1 MKLNKIVVAIAIASS
16 FSAYA
21 AVDPATGIDPYQ
33 QIINDQ
39 VSHHGGQITHLQ
51 GSVAD
56 LQNDQQVTERVLFN
70 QDARI
75 TALENSPKALDGKDG
90 KDGVNGMNGIDGKDG
105 ANGKDGKDGQNG
117 IDGKD
122 GKDGANG
129 LDGKDGKDGVNGT
142 NGKDGLDGKD
152 GHNGIDGKDGKDGLN
167 GKDGAKGDTGVT
179 GAKGADGKDGRN
191 GKDADMTVVNK
202 NTSDIKS
209 LSIDVTAAAARASDL
224 DKRIAEQKVA
234 QKKTNDTV
242 AAHSRQLA
250 DHETRLG
257 ALESNTNSQF
267 SDLKNR
273 IDDNKREAD
282 AGIAGVAAMANI
294 PQVTESQTF
303 AIGAGAGTR
312 EGESA
317 IAVGFSARASQSVVV
332 KASVAGDT
340 QQSWT
345 VGAGVS
351 YGW

>member
-1 MKLNKIVVAIAIASS
+1 M
-16 FSAYA
+16 
-21 AVDPATGIDPYQ
+21 
-33 QIINDQ
+33 
-39 VSHHGGQITHLQ
+39 
-51 GSVAD
+51 
-56 LQNDQQVTERVLFN
+56 
-70 QDARI
+70 
-75 TALENSPKALDGKDG
+75 DGKDG
-90 KDGVNGMNGIDGKDG
+90 RDGVD
-105 ANGKDGKDGQNG
+105 
-117 IDGKD
+117 
-122 GKDGANG
+122 
-129 LDGKDGKDGVNGT
+129 
-142 NGKDGLDGKD
+142 
-152 GHNGIDGKDGKDGLN
+152 
-167 GKDGAKGDTGVT
+167 GKDGAKGDTGLT
-179 GAKGADGKDGRN
+179 GAKGADGKDGVN
-191 GKDADMTVVNK
+191 GKDGKAADMTLVDK

-209 LSIDVTAAAARASDL
+209 LSIDVTTAAARAADL
-224 DKRIAEQKVA
+224 DKRIAEQKA
-234 QKKTNDTV
+234 TQKKTDDTV

-250 DHETRLG
+250 DHESRLG
-257 ALESNTNSQF
+257 ALESNTNSRF

-317 IAVGFSARASQSVVV
+317 IAVGFSARASQNVVV